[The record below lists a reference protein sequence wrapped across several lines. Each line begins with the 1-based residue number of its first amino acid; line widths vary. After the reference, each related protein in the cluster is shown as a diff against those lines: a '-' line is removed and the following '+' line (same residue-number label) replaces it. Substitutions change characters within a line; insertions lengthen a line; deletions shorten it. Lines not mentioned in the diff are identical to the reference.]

1 MTDPNRPPAP
11 FALPAAEPT
20 PEAPA
25 GVLARLVPKGG
36 TVGAALEAE
45 LRLPHPFSPSRV
57 GPLDRDSVY
66 VTLFFDM
73 MRATTGSEG
82 VTARQ
87 VARGLGVEAHTAGFE
102 ALLEHLVAAGDVLR
116 AGRQRYR
123 AQPLDKRLAWH
134 LAQAWASK
142 PAGAAWEA
150 FDHAVATH
158 LVEGKQYTWHGLR
171 EAFAALVASLPGWPA
186 EVVEEARLRAER
198 WLPRVAD
205 VAPPAH
211 LREDD
216 ELLLLRDENRVL
228 REEVARLRAALE
240 APREAYAGPPDG
252 GKKAELK
259 RRADTLAERN
269 AELEAQV
276 RELAEDVTALEA
288 ELDAITPP
296 DDVALAAAFLAGTGP
311 GPFPETLAASEREA
325 IRRMVLDTR
334 ARPDL
339 QQAMV
344 AKLGAVFRR
353 PQAYTRLTSKAFTE
367 ASHPFDTLHRAR
379 VASYRLGYGVSRN
392 VPTIIHIGP
401 RENFYGT
408 FLVRL
413 AALAGR

>member
-11 FALPAAEPT
+11 FALPAAEPAAG
-20 PEAPA
+20 PS
-25 GVLARLVPKGG
+25 GVLSRLVPKGSP
-36 TVGAALEAE
+36 VGAALEGE

-57 GPLDRDSVY
+57 GPLDREGVY
-66 VTLFFDM
+66 VTLYFDM
-73 MRATTGSEG
+73 MRATGGAEG

-87 VARGLGVEAHTAGFE
+87 VARGLGAEAHAVGFE
-102 ALLEHLVAAGDVLR
+102 ALLEHLVTAGDVVR

-134 LAQAWASK
+134 LRQALGAK
-142 PAGAAWEA
+142 PAGGAWEA

-158 LVEGKQYTWHGLR
+158 LVEGKQYTWHALR
-171 EAFAALVASLPGWPA
+171 EAFAALVESLPGWPP

-198 WLPRVAD
+198 WLPRIAEVS
-205 VAPPAH
+205 PPAH

-216 ELLLLRDENRVL
+216 ELLLLREESRAL

-240 APREAYAGPPDG
+240 APREPAGGPPDG

-259 RRADTLAERN
+259 RRADELTERN

-276 RELAEDVTALEA
+276 RELAEDVAALEA
-288 ELDAITPP
+288 ELDAVTPP
-296 DDVALAAAFLAGTGP
+296 DDAALAAAFLAGTGP
-311 GPFPETLAASEREA
+311 GPFPESLAASERAA

-344 AKLGAVFRR
+344 AKLGAVFRQ

-379 VASYRLGYGVSRN
+379 VASYRLGYGVSHN
-392 VPTIIHIGP
+392 VPTVLHIGP